1 MSLTHP
7 LIKPLRKKKYS
18 TIHKDLKDLDR
29 AECSETK
36 TAALGRGDETL
47 DPSTRVLTVLA
58 RISERRCQTFFIREF
73 ISTEVCEPRKSN
85 GSGLFAISSH
95 DFEQI
100 FEQILSVRVES
111 LSNTDL
117 VSSRHLKREKGSLPV
132 DVRRSKTSLLKLP
145 NSFNHNESRDDVYKL
160 NISVQEQDRA
170 FFFLK
175 GFVILFFDEVF
186 ILITERLAGKVSTVL
201 SF

>member
-117 VSSRHLKREKGSLPV
+117 VSSRHLKREKGSLHSRHHV
-132 DVRRSKTSLLKLP
+132 DVVARKRRCLSSLIRSITTKL
-145 NSFNHNESRDDVYKL
+145 EMTC
-160 NISVQEQDRA
+160 IS
-170 FFFLK
+170 
-175 GFVILFFDEVF
+175 
-186 ILITERLAGKVSTVL
+186 
-201 SF
+201 